1 MPAPPACADC
11 PPSTSTSTASSLPSS
26 HAPQPGSSS
35 SAPPPQPQQHDV
47 LDPATFV
54 PPALGEGHDREE
66 VPRVIIEFCDRCRW
80 LHRAVWTQTELF
92 LTFPPAVDSS
102 SPPGMRAITL
112 VPRNSPETGGRFRVW
127 LRPSAPPSADT
138 PGKGKERWNGWELV
152 WDRKI
157 EGGFPELKHL
167 KQRIRN
173 IISPAQDLGHSDKP
187 VNAKAPTT
195 AAAAAPAPPVPAP
208 DDNLDATSTPSGSD
222 PSTTSA
228 RAAAAEG
235 APDVEERKPGQ
246 LLASD
251 FAPSF
256 RCG

>member
-1 MPAPPACADC
+1 MANPQDCADC
-11 PPSTSTSTASSLPSS
+11 PPLAST
-26 HAPQPGSSS
+26 SSS
-35 SAPPPQPQQHDV
+35 SSTPQPRSTPAPPPPPPAHAQRASTDQQHDA

-54 PPALGEGHDREE
+54 PPALGEGHDNEE
-66 VPRVIIEFCDRCRW
+66 LPRVVIEFCDRCRW

-92 LTFPPAVDSS
+92 LTFPPGVDSS
-102 SPPGMRAITL
+102 SPPGLRAITL
-112 VPRNSPETGGRFRVW
+112 VPRNTPETGGRFRVW
-127 LRPSAPPSADT
+127 LRSSAPTGTDT
-138 PGKGKERWNGWELV
+138 AGKGKDKWNGWELV

-157 EGGFPELKHL
+157 EGGFPELKDL

-173 IISPAQDLGHSDKP
+173 IISPSQDLGHSDKP
-187 VNAKAPTT
+187 VKAKAPST

-208 DDNLDATSTPSGSD
+208 RANHDSTQPSSDARP
-222 PSTTSA
+222 TTTG
-228 RAAAAEG
+228 AAGGPE
-235 APDVEERKPGQ
+235 VEERKPGQ